1 MTNFMDNMLNQTS
14 DGTPEGDLGVI
25 PKDWNSES
33 VYQVNFIGNED
44 CTEDPAINDG
54 LLYITEAAEI
64 CQRLQV
70 KAKLFDASGQFQS
83 GTINSDGHWT
93 LT

>member
-1 MTNFMDNMLNQTS
+1 MMGF
-14 DGTPEGDLGVI
+14 
-25 PKDWNSES
+25 
-33 VYQVNFIGNED
+33 
-44 CTEDPAINDG
+44 CA
-54 LLYITEAAEI
+54 ITEAAEI

-70 KAKLFDASGQFQS
+70 KAKFFDASGQFQQ